1 MNNKKLILKNSTII
15 MLIINY
21 FNFTLN
27 DPLSRFPQGGKAL
40 ISAPSPVGE
49 SWEGGLSDIKLM
61 LYY

>member
-1 MNNKKLILKNSTII
+1 MNNKKLILKNPTII

-21 FNFTLN
+21 FIFTSN

-40 ISAPSPVGE
+40 ISA
-49 SWEGGLSDIKLM
+49 GGLSDIKLM